1 MERRSQLTRTI
12 DNGIS
17 GTSIPI
23 SPQGKGA
30 VGMIPISSA
39 DGWQLGKLGSEIT
52 RKNLGIHPT
61 IKIPLAFRFNVRVNR
76 DILFEA
82 RHALGELCAS

>member
-23 SPQGKGA
+23 SPHGKGG

-39 DGWQLGKLGSEIT
+39 NGGKLGSEIT
-52 RKNLGIHPT
+52 RKYLGIKPT
-61 IKIPLAFRFNVRVNR
+61 IKIPLAFRFNAPVIR

-82 RHALGELCAS
+82 RHTLGELWAP